1 MLIRNALVVTGCIA
15 LAGLSVAPS
24 TSADT
29 ANRTTYMTFSKPV
42 RLPGAVLGSGTYIFE
57 LPDPIGAANVIR
69 VSSRDRKRVYL
80 TAFTRRV
87 DRPAGL
93 PRTQLVSLGEA
104 RPDAVVPITAWWP
117 MYESF
122 GHEFIYR

>member
-1 MLIRNALVVTGCIA
+1 MLIRKALVVIGCIA
-15 LAGLSVAPS
+15 LTGLTGAPP
-24 TSADT
+24 TNADT
-29 ANRTTYMTFSKPV
+29 ANRTNYITFSKPV

-57 LPDPIGAANVIR
+57 LPDPIGAWDVVR

-93 PRTQLVSLGEA
+93 PRAQMVSLGEA

-117 MYESF
+117 MNESF
-122 GHEFIYR
+122 GREFIYR